1 MAENQFSFTG
11 VKLRTLPLPRNGRL
25 YFSDAD
31 VRGMGLRV
39 TTTGAKSFVIYKK
52 FNGKPVRVTLGEF
65 DPELPE
71 TRDLPAGAEPI
82 DLLGNHP
89 SLNVR
94 MARKL
99 AVAVM
104 AQLHTGVNPAK
115 VVHSRR
121 KGMTLGELFLRYKTH
136 LIAEGKKTT
145 AGIVWMWERYL
156 GDLPGAERKPHGA
169 ERTKA
174 PGAVNWQRQKLSEIT
189 HQQVSKLRLD
199 LGAKVGR
206 TTANRVIELL
216 SAMFNFAKQ
225 PAQRFFIGENPAEG
239 IGKFDAVERER
250 YLRSDEAPKF
260 FEALNEEQDQDFADY
275 VRLSIYTGARRG
287 NVLRMQWSEISLSGA
302 VWTLSGEQ
310 LKNGEP
316 LTIPLVQQAVD
327 VLQKRAAKAKG
338 KAWVFPGDT
347 AEGHMGPQ
355 RKKWLEFVK
364 RAGAP
369 DLRVHD
375 LRRSLGSWMANSGAS
390 TVVTMRALGHKTVDA
405 ALIYQRL
412 AADPVREAAQ
422 RAVTALMDAAKSK
435 PGQVVKMPTRKHK
448 ARG

>member
-1 MAENQFSFTG
+1 
-11 VKLRTLPLPRNGRL
+11 
-25 YFSDAD
+25 
-31 VRGMGLRV
+31 
-39 TTTGAKSFVIYKK
+39 
-52 FNGKPVRVTLGEF
+52 
-65 DPELPE
+65 
-71 TRDLPAGAEPI
+71 
-82 DLLGNHP
+82 
-89 SLNVR
+89 
-94 MARKL
+94 
-99 AVAVM
+99 
-104 AQLHTGVNPAK
+104 
-115 VVHSRR
+115 
-121 KGMTLGELFLRYKTH
+121 
-136 LIAEGKKTT
+136 
-145 AGIVWMWERYL
+145 MWERYL

-174 PGAVNWQRQKLSEIT
+174 PGAANWQRQKLSEIT

-239 IGKFDAVERER
+239 IGKFEAVERER

-260 FEALNEEQDQDFADY
+260 FDALNEEEDQDFADY

-327 VLQKRAAKAKG
+327 VLQKRTAKAKG

-347 AEGHMGPQ
+347 AQGHMGPQ

-422 RAVTALMDAAKSK
+422 RAVTALMDAAKAK
-435 PGQVVKMPTRKHK
+435 PGQLIKMPARKRK
-448 ARG
+448 AR